1 MEICMHDIFNSG
13 SDARYEFGDFT
24 LHAGERRVTHHG
36 KPVHVPS
43 KTFDVLAALL
53 QRAGRLVTKRQLL
66 ECVWGDVCVEPG
78 ILTVHVAA
86 LRKLLGES
94 GGEARFIETVS
105 GYGYRFI
112 ADVKQPVAKPGSRRE
127 TRLTTSG

>member
-1 MEICMHDIFNSG
+1 
-13 SDARYEFGDFT
+13 
-24 LHAGERRVTHHG
+24 VTHHG

-78 ILTVHVAA
+78 IRTVHVAA

-94 GGEARFIETVS
+94 IGEARFIETVS
-105 GYGYRFI
+105 GYGYRFV
-112 ADVKQPVAKPGSRRE
+112 ADVRCAEGSADCSVSS
-127 TRLTTSG
+127 RLSPHPRVGDPRSRVVNSL